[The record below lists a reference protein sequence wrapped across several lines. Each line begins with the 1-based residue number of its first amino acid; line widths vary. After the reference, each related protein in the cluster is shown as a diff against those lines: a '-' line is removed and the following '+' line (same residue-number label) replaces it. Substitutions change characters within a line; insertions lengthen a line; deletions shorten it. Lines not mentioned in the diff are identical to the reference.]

1 MYSVVLA
8 TLMTAG
14 TATPAWGFGCHGCHG
29 CHGCWGGC
37 HGCWG
42 GCHGC
47 WGGCYGCYGCCGG
60 CYGCYGCCG
69 GCYGCC
75 GGCYG
80 YAALPAYGYAV
91 APAYGYATVPAYG
104 YAALSSGNVVQNE
117 GWNQDGTMTAHRYP
131 ADGGR
136 TTQKAS
142 PHQATV
148 VVHLPAD
155 ANLYVDGQRANLTSK
170 TRSFVTPELQQG
182 EDYYYTVKAEVR
194 RDGVSKEQ
202 SQRVFVRAG
211 TVAHVNLDPLNP
223 VDAVTA
229 TLGERASARR

>member
-8 TLMTAG
+8 TLITAG
-14 TATPAWGFGCHGCHG
+14 SATPAWGGCHGCHG

-47 WGGCYGCYGCCGG
+47 WGGCQGCWGGCYGCWGG

-69 GCYGCC
+69 GCYGCW

-80 YAALPAYGYAV
+80 YAVLPSYV
-91 APAYGYATVPAYG
+91 AP
-104 YAALSSGNVVQNE
+104 SGGND
-117 GWNQDGTMTAHRYP
+117 GKSKANQGGDEDGTKTAYNY
-131 ADGGR
+131 GGEAR
-136 TTQKAS
+136 RASQKAS
-142 PHQATV
+142 PRQATV

-155 ANLYVDGQRANLTSK
+155 ARLYVDGQPANLTSK
-170 TRSFVTPELQQG
+170 TRSFVTPELQKGQ
-182 EDYYYTVKAEVR
+182 DYYYTVKAEVR
-194 RDGVSKEQ
+194 RDGVTREQ

-211 TVAHVNLDPLNP
+211 TVAHVDLDPLNP
-223 VDAVTA
+223 VDAVT
-229 TLGERASARR
+229 TVLGDRASARR